1 MSSALHSLVVVA
13 LLTAGTASRTCAAD
27 PLFPTPT
34 PQQGATVPPLGATQP
49 RSVSVPALN
58 AASPLVGY
66 DVNLTTFCP
75 GAPRIAVPDP
85 MVDYYPASNC
95 PDCEINWK
103 KKKFP
108 AGSYVYQIYGGYTFM
123 SEDANFESMTIG
135 YGKHWWDGWSLNLEF
150 TGLVGNELRGNFGAG
165 EGVVWGGS
173 MDLIGRWHLWVY
185 EYWSFY
191 WDAGI
196 GFSEL
201 SRSVP
206 TGGTPYNFR
215 LNLGA
220 GWTVDLN
227 DRARLMFGGKW
238 FHLSNANWFNHQNP
252 GFDGLMIYAGIMWRL

>member
-1 MSSALHSLVVVA
+1 MSSALRSLVVVA
-13 LLTAGTASRTCAAD
+13 LVAVGAASRTCAAD
-27 PLFPTPT
+27 PLFPTPART
-34 PQQGATVPPLGATQP
+34 
-49 RSVSVPALN
+49 VSVPALN
-58 AASPLVGY
+58 AAPPLVGY
-66 DVNLTTFCP
+66 DVGLANFCQ

-85 MVDYYPASNC
+85 MVSYSAASNC

-123 SEDANFESMTIG
+123 SEDANFESMTFG
-135 YGKHWWDGWSLNLEF
+135 YGKYWWDGWSLNLEF
-150 TGLVGNELRGNFGAG
+150 TGLVGNELRGNGGLG
-165 EGVVWGGS
+165 EGVVWGGT

-185 EYWSFY
+185 EHWSFY

-206 TGGTPYNFR
+206 NGGTPYNFR

-220 GWTVDLN
+220 GWTIDLN
-227 DRARLMFGGKW
+227 DRTRLMLGGKW
-238 FHLSNANWFNHQNP
+238 FHLSNANWFNRQNP
-252 GFDGLMIYAGIMWRL
+252 GFDGLMIYAGIMWTL